1 MSPGR
6 QRLATIPATS
16 RRASR
21 DQGTKESSMGKVKAA
36 NGLVRCLKAEG
47 VPWVACYP
55 TNHVNNA
62 LGQEGVPIVMMGEE
76 RFAVAVADAYSRVT
90 QGKQIGVCT
99 IMANLNAAGIQM
111 AFGAIGQA
119 WEDSSPLLV
128 IAEGVNRGAS
138 RHTHF
143 DMPGAL
149 KAVTKWVGVIDQG
162 ELVP

>member
-1 MSPGR
+1 MSVDVR
-6 QRLATIPATS
+6 QGGQRR
-16 RRASR
+16 RRAGR
-21 DQGTKESSMGKVKAA
+21 RQTRGPCLGKAKAA
-36 NGLVRCLKAEG
+36 IGLVRCLKAEG

-111 AFGAIGQA
+111 A
-119 WEDSSPLLV
+119 
-128 IAEGVNRGAS
+128 
-138 RHTHF
+138 
-143 DMPGAL
+143 
-149 KAVTKWVGVIDQG
+149 
-162 ELVP
+162 

>member
-1 MSPGR
+1 
-6 QRLATIPATS
+6 
-16 RRASR
+16 
-21 DQGTKESSMGKVKAA
+21 MGKVKAA

-99 IMANLNAAGIQM
+99 VMANLNAAGIQM
-111 AFGAIGQA
+111 AYGAIAQA
-119 WEDSSPLLV
+119 WEDSSPILV
-128 IAEGVNRGAS
+128 IAEGVEPRRQPPHPLRHAGRAEVGHQVGRRDRPGRAGAGL
-138 RHTHF
+138 RPAGVH
-143 DMPGAL
+143 PPALGPAGAG
-149 KAVTKWVGVIDQG
+149 AC
-162 ELVP
+162 